1 MEWMDRTNR
10 AARRWAGTAV
20 TAVRRAWEGPG
31 RERDLAVQA
40 GKGALAAWVA
50 WAVVGWWLEAP
61 MAFVAPWVA
70 VVLVESTV
78 YRSVA
83 HGLQQLAAIG
93 VGTALATAVALLLNS
108 TMAAMALVLPVALLL
123 GQWQRLGSQGVY
135 AATGALFVLTGGEVT
150 VAGSAARVLEAV
162 FGAVVGVA
170 VNVLIRPPV
179 YLRDARAALEDAA
192 REAYELLGAVAD
204 GLATGTWDA
213 HAAGDWHVR
222 ALRLGRL
229 VDQARSA
236 IGWSRESVRVNP
248 LVRRKR
254 AFSLPGEAYTDAV
267 DVLDYVA
274 VHTAGVTRTVWETAD
289 GEEAG
294 RPAPELTRSYADFL
308 RHTARAVRLYGQT
321 RFGPGDDG
329 DGAVAEQLREAV
341 EELHRTLDEFRRR
354 LPGAV
359 PEDPAALATYGTL
372 LAQAHRLADQLV
384 QD

>member
-1 MEWMDRTNR
+1 M
-10 AARRWAGTAV
+10 GCSAV
-20 TAVRRAWEGPG
+20 GGSVVAAVRRAGEGPG

-40 GKGALAAWVA
+40 GKAALAAWLA

-70 VVLVESTV
+70 VVLVEATV

-83 HGLQQLAAIG
+83 HGLQQLAAIA
-93 VGTALATAVALLLNS
+93 VGTAVATAGALLLGS
-108 TMAAMALVLPVALLL
+108 TMAAMALVLPAVLLL

-135 AATGALFVLTGGEVT
+135 AATGALFVLTGGQVSI
-150 VAGSAARVLEAV
+150 VSSAARIAEAV

-192 REAYELLGAVAD
+192 REAQEILDAVAD
-204 GLATGTWDA
+204 GLADGEWDGQ
-213 HAAGDWHVR
+213 AAGSRHER

-236 IGWSRESVRVNP
+236 IGWSRESMRGNP
-248 LVRRKR
+248 RGRRTRLLSSPGKAYDDALV
-254 AFSLPGEAYTDAV
+254 
-267 DVLDYVA
+267 VLDHVA
-274 VHTAGVTRTVWETAD
+274 VHTVGVTRTVWEIAER
-289 GEEAG
+289 GEAARPPAG
-294 RPAPELTRSYADFL
+294 ITHAYADFL
-308 RHTARAVRLYGQT
+308 RHTARAVRLYGRT
-321 RFGPGDDG
+321 RFAAGGSDDR
-329 DGAVAEQLREAV
+329 AAERLREAV
-341 EELHRTLDEFRRR
+341 EDLHRNLDEFRRQ

-359 PEDPAALATYGTL
+359 SDDPDALETYGTL

-384 QD
+384 RD